1 MLCFDLHEK
10 RGPLGRVGEETMKP
24 RYKVDL
30 PGQLALCE
38 ANFLRLMKLLPELRS
53 HDEREFALPMH
64 KHDGKAGLRVL
75 ITVEDRAPY
84 TTTILVS
91 HPEAKALENIAGLS
105 HQALMMPDLRVRLY
119 HDASMAEVLSWQ
131 QHRGIRPRYDYPNDQ
146 MYQRD
151 EKAQL
156 NKFLGEWLSY
166 CLEQGRSL
174 QSPIS
179 LVG

>member
-1 MLCFDLHEK
+1 
-10 RGPLGRVGEETMKP
+10 MKP

>member
-1 MLCFDLHEK
+1 MKNAAL
-10 RGPLGRVGEETMKP
+10 LGRVGEETMKP

-53 HDEREFALPMH
+53 RDEREFALPMH
-64 KHDGKAGLRVL
+64 KHDGKTGLRVL

-91 HPEAKALENIAGLS
+91 HPDAKALENIAGLS

-131 QHRGIRPRYDYPNDQ
+131 QHRGIKPRYDYPNDQ